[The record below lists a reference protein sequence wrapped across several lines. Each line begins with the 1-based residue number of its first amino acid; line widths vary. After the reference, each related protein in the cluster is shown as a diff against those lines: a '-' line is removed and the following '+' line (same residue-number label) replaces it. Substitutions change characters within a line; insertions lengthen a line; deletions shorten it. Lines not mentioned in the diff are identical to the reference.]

1 MTTSRIAIPALLLFL
16 MTAGGAL
23 TQGAIAQQKGFG
35 LGVILGEP
43 TGFSFKGWTGASTA
57 IDGALAWSF
66 VDETTFHVHV
76 DWLWHN
82 DAITKKPEMPVYY
95 GVGGR
100 IKTGGHGDDRIGFRV
115 VGGLGYYIPDTPI
128 DVFVEIAPILDIAP
142 GTDFSINGGIGA
154 RYFFR

>member
-1 MTTSRIAIPALLLFL
+1 MRTFRIAVLALILLC
-16 MTAGGAL
+16 AAC
-23 TQGAIAQQKGFG
+23 ACSPDANAQQNGFG

-43 TGFSFKGWTGASTA
+43 TGFSFKGWTGPTTA
-57 IDGALAWSF
+57 IDAALAWSF

-76 DWLWHN
+76 DYLWHN

-100 IKTGGHGDDRIGFRV
+100 IRTGGHGDDRIGVRV

-128 DVFVEIAPILDIAP
+128 DLFVEIAPILDFAP
-142 GTDFSINGGIGA
+142 STDFSINGGLGA